1 MGILTQAAGALGKQF
16 SGNPL
21 GTITSGVEALN
32 GVASLFSRN
41 NALEKQYKYQKA
53 LAEQQQQYARENS
66 FTAYNRQRELTVDQ
80 YALNKEGMR
89 AAGMNTAQGDNTRP
103 SVASVDPIA
112 PPGTGSVGLPQSDA
126 QVAAMR
132 QQSLDSVSRLLS
144 DNASRSAAYEKDIAE
159 AEGTRIDNI
168 TRMSRNIA
176 QLRKD
181 MASARND
188 EEKAIA
194 QKAYNDAYNQ
204 YLDYQAQSDFLL
216 KRNQVTRD
224 NLDTSMYKDMKET
237 ELNDRKASLQQT
249 LENTKLTK
257 QQRKNLMRQLKLID
271 AQIED
276 VKSHVAVNKA
286 VASKTFSEAYSV
298 ERDNE
303 WKDRTLDYRVERE
316 RLNNIPKDIKE
327 VLMRNDWM
335 RKYVDDIEHGR
346 KPSYEVKWHFDQLM
360 LEYGLQDTPY
370 NAGTIVD
377 AIFRWFFRYI
387 YMEFLNKLLNLFLC
401 FILLLAVGAFIK
413 FVLLAP

>member
-1 MGILTQAAGALGKQF
+1 MGILSQAAGALGKQF

-32 GVASLFSRN
+32 GVASLFSKN
-41 NALEKQYKYQKA
+41 NAIEKQYKYQKA

-66 FTAYNRQRELTVDQ
+66 LTAYNRQRELTVDQ

-204 YLDYQAQSDFLL
+204 YLSYQAQSDFLL
-216 KRNQVTRD
+216 KKNQVTRD
-224 NLDTSMYKDMKET
+224 NLYTSMYKDMTEA
-237 ELNDRKASLQQT
+237 ELNERKASIEQILATTQVKRQ
-249 LENTKLTK
+249 E
-257 QQRKNLMRQLKLID
+257 RKNLQRQIKLID
-271 AQIED
+271 AQIAD
-276 VKSHVAVNKA
+276 VTAHKQVNDTQASLNVANANKA
-286 VASKTFSEAYSV
+286 YSDAGFTEQKTEGQILENKFNANSFTS
-298 ERDNE
+298 RLQHLD
-303 WKDRTLDYRVERE
+303 KDALPTGLYQKIQLWRKDGTFEKLDG
-316 RLNNIPKDIKE
+316 LQ
-327 VLMRNDWM
+327 
-335 RKYVDDIEHGR
+335 
-346 KPSYEVKWHFDQLM
+346 QLG
-360 LEYGLQDTPY
+360 YGLYESLTQMGLTP
-370 NAGTIVD
+370 
-377 AIFRWFFRYI
+377 
-387 YMEFLNKLLNLFLC
+387 E
-401 FILLLAVGAFIK
+401 AVAKIIGAMAK
-413 FVLLAP
+413 

>member
-1 MGILTQAAGALGKQF
+1 MGILSQAAGALGKQF

-32 GVASLFSRN
+32 GVASLFSKN
-41 NALEKQYKYQKA
+41 NAIEKQYKYQKA

-103 SVASVDPIA
+103 AVASVDPIA

-194 QKAYNDAYNQ
+194 QKALNDAYNQ

-237 ELNDRKASLQQT
+237 ELNERKASLQQI

-257 QQRKNLMRQLKLID
+257 QQRKNLKRQLGLID
-271 AQIED
+271 AQIQD
-276 VKSHVAVNKA
+276 VKSHVGVNKSTEFKNYSDA
-286 VASKTFSEAYSV
+286 GLSDAKTEGQNIENKIQGASYSS
-298 ERDNE
+298 RITKIA
-303 WKDRTLDYRVERE
+303 KDALPSGLYEK
-316 RLNNIPKDIKE
+316 IQ
-327 VLMRNDWM
+327 LMRKDGTFE
-335 RKYVDDIEHGR
+335 KLD
-346 KPSYEVKWHFDQLM
+346 
-360 LEYGLQDTPY
+360 GLQQLGYGIYESLTQIGLTPE
-370 NAGTIVD
+370 
-377 AIFRWFFRYI
+377 AIAKI
-387 YMEFLNKLLNLFLC
+387 IAAMAK
-401 FILLLAVGAFIK
+401 
-413 FVLLAP
+413 

>member
-1 MGILTQAAGALGKQF
+1 MGLLTQATGALAHQF

-32 GVASLFSRN
+32 GIASLFSKN
-41 NALEKQYKYQKA
+41 NAIEKQYKYQKA

-66 FTAYNRQRELTVDQ
+66 LTAYNRQRELTRDQ
-80 YALNKEGMR
+80 FSLNKEGMR

-103 SVASVDPIA
+103 AVASVDPIA

-126 QVAAMR
+126 QAAAMR

-204 YLDYQAQSDFLL
+204 YLAYQAQSDFLL
-216 KRNQVTRD
+216 KRNQVIRD
-224 NLDTSMYKDMKET
+224 NLDTSMYKDMKEA
-237 ELNDRKASLQQT
+237 ELNQMKANIKQT

-257 QQRKNLMRQLKLID
+257 QQRKNLKRQLGLID
-271 AQIED
+271 AQIQD
-276 VKSHVAVNKA
+276 VKSHVSVNQSAAYKNYSDA
-286 VASKTFSEAYSV
+286 ALSDVKTEGQYIQNKIQGASFSSLITKIAKDSLPNGLYQKIQLWRKDGTFE
-298 ERDNE
+298 
-303 WKDRTLDYRVERE
+303 KLDG
-316 RLNNIPKDIKE
+316 LQ
-327 VLMRNDWM
+327 
-335 RKYVDDIEHGR
+335 
-346 KPSYEVKWHFDQLM
+346 QLG
-360 LEYGLQDTPY
+360 YGLYESLTEVGLTPE
-370 NAGTIVD
+370 
-377 AIFRWFFRYI
+377 AIAKI
-387 YMEFLNKLLNLFLC
+387 IGSIAK
-401 FILLLAVGAFIK
+401 
-413 FVLLAP
+413 